1 MGVFKGKTQFINFND
16 YWGDIRMKWEVKT
29 LDDLCEIARGG
40 SPRPIKSYLTNEPDG
55 INWIKIGDASA
66 SSKYIYE
73 TQEKIKSEGI
83 KKSRFVEPGDF
94 LLSNSMSFGRPY
106 IMRTSGCIH
115 DGWLVLKDKSGL
127 FDQDYLYYFLGSQAA
142 YKQFD
147 NLAAGSTVRNLNTN
161 LVKKVLVPI
170 PPIAEQKR
178 IVEILDE
185 SFAAIAIAEAN
196 TKKNLA
202 NAHQLFDSYLNKI
215 LLKFVQ
221 EKSTQTLNCI
231 TDLIV
236 DCEHKTAP
244 TQEIGFPSIR
254 TPNIGKGH
262 LILENVYRVS
272 EETYEQ
278 WTRRAKPKSG
288 DLILARE
295 APAGNVGVI
304 PEDETVCLGQRTVL
318 IRPKKNI
325 NSQYLAF
332 FLLHPQM
339 QTRLLSK
346 SSGATVQHVNMKD
359 IRALKIGEFPSIEI
373 QNKLLDSLMDIQEKS
388 KKLEGI
394 YQRKLETLAELK
406 QSILQKAF
414 TGQLTQ

>member
-1 MGVFKGKTQFINFND
+1 
-16 YWGDIRMKWEVKT
+16 MKWEVKT
-29 LDDLCEIARGG
+29 LDDLCDIARGG

-73 TQEKIKSEGI
+73 TQEKIKPEGI

-147 NLAAGSTVRNLNTN
+147 KLAAGSTVRNLNTT
-161 LVKKVLVPI
+161 LVKKVLVPV

-185 SFAAIAIAEAN
+185 SFSGIERAEAIARQ
-196 TKKNLA
+196 NLT
-202 NAHQLFDSYLNKI
+202 NARELFDSYLNKI
-215 LLKFVQ
+215 FLDFV
-221 EKSTQTLNCI
+221 ERKNTQTLNCI

-244 TQEIGFPSIR
+244 TQETGFPSIR

-262 LILENVYRVS
+262 LILDNVYRVS
-272 EETYEQ
+272 EETYKQ
-278 WTRRAKPKSG
+278 WTRRAKPQSG

-304 PEDETVCLGQRTVL
+304 PEGERVCLRQRTVL
-318 IRPKKNI
+318 IRPKENI
-325 NSQYLAF
+325 NPQYLAF
-332 FLLHPQM
+332 FLLHPKM
-339 QTRLLSK
+339 QERLLSK

-359 IRALKIGEFPSIEI
+359 IRALKMGDLPPIEI
-373 QNKLLDSLMDIQEKS
+373 QDRLIESLLDVQEKS
-388 KKLEGI
+388 KKLEEV
-394 YQRKLETLAELK
+394 YQRKIEALGKLK

-414 TGQLTQ
+414 SGQLTQ